1 MERPLPAPDD
11 TAAAHGA
18 RVAAHV
24 GALIDAA
31 DGAISFAD
39 YMDAVLYAA
48 GLGYYSAGSTKF
60 GAEGDFV
67 TAPELSPLFARSL
80 ASQFA
85 ELRRAHGLVQVLELG
100 GGSGRFAAD
109 ALVELA
115 RLDALPDRYLLLE
128 VSADLRARQR
138 ATLEALA
145 PALLDRVEWLD
156 ALPIAFEGI
165 VFANEVL
172 DALPVE
178 RFRRT
183 PTGVEQLTV
192 VRDGAGF
199 SWGAR
204 TAPADLARAVAT
216 VEADLGMRLPPA
228 YTSEINLRVGPWL
241 TALSSVLARG
251 AILFI
256 DYGMSRRE
264 YYAADRD
271 GGTLRCHYRHRA
283 HDDPF
288 VWPGLQDLTA
298 QVEFTAVAEAGVA
311 AGLEFAG
318 YTTQALLLIGCGLDR
333 LLAEPVPDE
342 RAHWLRAQQ
351 AQRLTLPAEMGERF
365 KAIAF
370 TRGIDAPLAA
380 FAVRDLRDRL

>member
-1 MERPLPAPDD
+1 MESPLPTPDSD
-11 TAAAHGA
+11 AAAHGA

-24 GALIDAA
+24 AALIDAE
-31 DGAISFAD
+31 DGAIPFAD
-39 YMDAVLYAA
+39 YMEAVLYAA
-48 GLGYYSAGSTKF
+48 GLGYYSAGSAKF
-60 GAEGDFV
+60 GAAGDFV
-67 TAPELSPLFARSL
+67 TAPELSPLFARSI

-85 ELRRAHGLVQVLELG
+85 DLKRAHDLNQVLELG

-156 ALPIAFEGI
+156 TLPAAFEGI

-183 PTGVEQLTV
+183 PGGVEQLTV

-199 SWGAR
+199 AWGAR
-204 TAPADLARAVAT
+204 AASADLAQAVAT
-216 VEADLGMRLPPA
+216 VEEDLGTRLPPG
-228 YTSEINLRVGPWL
+228 YVSDINLRVGPWL
-241 TALSSVLARG
+241 AALSSALSRG
-251 AILFI
+251 VMVFV

-298 QVEFTAVAEAGVA
+298 QVEFTAVAEAGVG

-318 YTTQALLLIGCGLDR
+318 YTTQALLLIGCGLER
-333 LLAEPVPDE
+333 LLEEPVPDD
-342 RAHWLRAQQ
+342 RARWLRAQQ
-351 AQRLTLPAEMGERF
+351 AQRLTLPTEMGERF

-370 TRGIDAPLAA
+370 TRGVDAPLAA

>member
-1 MERPLPAPDD
+1 MEIPLPPPTSD
-11 TAAAHGA
+11 AAAHGA
-18 RVAAHV
+18 RVAAHLD
-24 GALIDAA
+24 ALIDASG
-31 DGAISFAD
+31 GAITFAE
-39 YMDAVLYAA
+39 YMDAALYAP
-48 GLGYYSAGSTKF
+48 GLGYYSAGSAKF
-60 GAEGDFV
+60 GADGDFV

-85 ELRRAHGLVQVLELG
+85 DLHREHGLAQILELG

-115 RLDALPDRYLLLE
+115 RLDAVPERYFLLE

-145 PALLDRVEWLD
+145 PALLDRVEWLN
-156 ALPIAFEGI
+156 ALPEAFEGI

-183 PTGVEQLTV
+183 ADGVEQLTV

-199 SWGAR
+199 GWGAR
-204 TAPADLARAVAT
+204 AAPDALVHAVA
-216 VEADLGMRLPPA
+216 EIEGELGTRLPPG
-228 YTSEINLRVGPWL
+228 YVSDINLRVEPWIA
-241 TALSSVLARG
+241 ALAASMSRG
-251 AILFI
+251 AVLFV

-264 YYAADRD
+264 YYAVDRN

-288 VWPGLQDLTA
+288 VWPGLQDLTT

-311 AGLEFAG
+311 AGLDFAG
-318 YTTQALLLIGCGLDR
+318 YTTQALLLIGCGIER
-333 LLAEPVPDE
+333 LLAEPVPDD
-342 RAHWLRAQQ
+342 RARWLRAQQ
-351 AQRLTLPAEMGERF
+351 AQRLTLPTEMGERF

-370 TRGIDAPLAA
+370 TRGLDAPLAA

>member
-1 MERPLPAPDD
+1 MEHPLPTPDD
-11 TAAAHGA
+11 DAAAHGE
-18 RVAAHV
+18 RVADHV

-31 DGAISFAD
+31 DGAIAFGD
-39 YMDAVLYAA
+39 YMETVLYAP
-48 GLGYYSAGSTKF
+48 GLGYYSAGSAKF
-60 GAEGDFV
+60 GAAGDFV
-67 TAPELSPLFARSL
+67 TAPELSPLFARAL
-80 ASQFA
+80 ATQFA
-85 ELRRAHGLVQVLELG
+85 DLHRAHGLAQVLELG

-156 ALPIAFEGI
+156 ALPTAFEGVI
-165 VFANEVL
+165 FANEVL
-172 DALPVE
+172 DALPIE

-183 PTGVEQLTV
+183 PDGVEQLMV
-192 VRDGAGF
+192 VRDAGGF
-199 SWGAR
+199 GWGTRA
-204 TAPADLARAVAT
+204 APADLAHAVAAL
-216 VEADLGMRLPPA
+216 EEDLGARLPPG
-228 YTSEINLRVGPWL
+228 YVSDINLRIQPWL
-241 TALSSVLARG
+241 AALSSALARG
-251 AILFI
+251 AMLFV

-264 YYAADRD
+264 YYATDRD

-298 QVEFTAVAEAGVA
+298 QVEFTAVAEAGVG
-311 AGLEFAG
+311 AGLDFAG
-318 YTTQALLLIGCGLDR
+318 YTTQGLLLIGCGLER
-333 LLAEPVPDE
+333 LLAEPVPDD
-342 RAHWLRAQQ
+342 RARWLRSQQ
-351 AQRLTLPAEMGERF
+351 AQRLTLPTEMGERF

-370 TRGIDAPLAA
+370 TRGVDAPLTA